1 MLSLYASAHTNN
13 RHSKSPLSVLPRPHS
28 FLGPPNQKHVPYPQ
42 PRLLVSCSPL
52 VLSSLLLT
60 LFPYISQNPVPSIH
74 PESVTVNITDPIA
87 QTHRTKKTNHIIMAE
102 ATPEQQP
109 DLAPS
114 SPTQKRKRG
123 TESASPD
130 ARRSKRGTSAGEV
143 AHPIEAAA
151 TAFMEPTGDQG
162 LTTSSEFAPIPT
174 TAGTSSNHS
183 LGSIASPNAPEHAE
197 AAAAAAATAAN
208 AATAAAALGSMFPH
222 LNVPTSTEESFANQ
236 QIGDDQ
242 QHQQQHHA
250 DTSAYSA
257 AELQQHDLSVDVS
270 GGSPSNGLM
279 KRPMTGIQVKP
290 AVGSEEWHK
299 MRKDNHKEVER
310 RRRETIN
317 EGINELAKI
326 VPGCEK
332 NKGSILQ
339 RAVVFITQLK
349 ENETQNIEKWT
360 LEKLLT
366 EQAIAELSASNDKL
380 KSEVERVYTELE
392 TWKRVAQNA
401 GLQPEEKTEAS
412 S

>member
-1 MLSLYASAHTNN
+1 
-13 RHSKSPLSVLPRPHS
+13 
-28 FLGPPNQKHVPYPQ
+28 
-42 PRLLVSCSPL
+42 
-52 VLSSLLLT
+52 
-60 LFPYISQNPVPSIH
+60 
-74 PESVTVNITDPIA
+74 
-87 QTHRTKKTNHIIMAE
+87 MAE
-102 ATPEQQP
+102 TAQEQQSHM
-109 DLAPS
+109 APS

-123 TESASPD
+123 GESASPD
-130 ARRSKRGTSAGEV
+130 ARRSKRGTSAGEA
-143 AHPIEAAA
+143 AHHIEAAA

-162 LTTSSEFAPIPT
+162 LTTSSQFAPIST
-174 TAGTSSNHS
+174 TAGTSSSNT
-183 LGSIASPNAPEHAE
+183 PEHAE
-197 AAAAAAATAAN
+197 AAAAAAASAAAAN

-242 QHQQQHHA
+242 QHQHQHHG

-257 AELQQHDLSVDVS
+257 EELQQHDLSVDVS

>member
-1 MLSLYASAHTNN
+1 MSET
-13 RHSKSPLSVLPRPHS
+13 
-28 FLGPPNQKHVPYPQ
+28 Q
-42 PRLLVSCSPL
+42 
-52 VLSSLLLT
+52 
-60 LFPYISQNPVPSIH
+60 
-74 PESVTVNITDPIA
+74 
-87 QTHRTKKTNHIIMAE
+87 
-102 ATPEQQP
+102 PEQQP

-123 TESASPD
+123 PESASPD

-143 AHPIEAAA
+143 AQPIEAAA
-151 TAFMEPTGDQG
+151 TAFMEPSNDQG

-174 TAGTSSNHS
+174 TAGTPSNAG
-183 LGSIASPNAPEHAE
+183 LNSIASPNGPEHAE
-197 AAAAAAATAAN
+197 AAAAAASAAAAN

-236 QIGDDQ
+236 QVGDEQ
-242 QHQQQHHA
+242 QHQQHQA

-257 AELQQHDLSVDVS
+257 AELQQHDMSAVDVS
-270 GGSPSNGLM
+270 GGSPGSLM
-279 KRPMTGIQVKP
+279 KRPMAGIQMKP
-290 AVGSEEWHK
+290 PVGSNEWHRL
-299 MRKDNHKEVER
+299 RKDNHKEVER

-380 KSEVERVYTELE
+380 KSEVERVFAELQS
-392 TWKRVAQNA
+392 WKRVAQNA
-401 GLQPEEKTEAS
+401 GLQPEEKTES